1 MNSSDCFRVNNPNVI
16 HEVIDGEV
24 VIVNLNTGNYY
35 IIDKLAADIWTFIDS
50 AAAMSQITDAIADRY
65 EGNRKD
71 IGNAINQLV
80 NQLVEE
86 GLIVLDKARKP
97 NGGIT
102 SSGTAVRAHT
112 EKLRFEEPV
121 LNKYTDMEA
130 LLLLDPIHDVD
141 ETGWP
146 NTNPNRQEHDH

>member
-35 IIDKLAADIWTFIDS
+35 SIEKLGAAIWSFIDT
-50 AAAMSQITDAIADRY
+50 AAALDQITDAIADRY

-71 IGNAINQLV
+71 IEIAVNKLV

-86 GLIVLDKARKP
+86 DIIVLDKSRKP
-97 NGGIT
+97 NGEIT
-102 SSGTAVRAHT
+102 SSGTAVRTHT

-121 LNKYTDMEA
+121 LNKYTDMEE

-146 NTNPNRQEHDH
+146 NTNPNRPEHDH

>member
-1 MNSSDCFRVNNPNVI
+1 MNSYSCFRVNNPNVI

-35 IIDKLAADIWTFIDS
+35 SIDKLAVDIWTFIDS
-50 AAAMSQITDAIADRY
+50 GAALGQIADAIADRY
-65 EGNRKD
+65 DGNRKD
-71 IGNAINQLV
+71 IENGINQLV

-86 GLIVLDKARKP
+86 GLIVLDKVRKP
-97 NGGIT
+97 NGEIT
-102 SSGTAVRAHT
+102 SSRTAVRAQP
-112 EKLRFEEPV
+112 EKLRFEEPL

>member
-1 MNSSDCFRVNNPNVI
+1 MNSFNCFQVNNPNVI

-35 IIDKLAADIWTFIDS
+35 SLEKLGAFIWSFIDT
-50 AAAMSQITDAIADRY
+50 AAALSQITDAVADRY

-71 IGNAINQLV
+71 IENAINQLV

-86 GLIVLDKARKP
+86 DLIVLDKSQKP

-102 SSGTAVRAHT
+102 SSGTAVRAPT

-146 NTNPNRQEHDH
+146 NTNPARQEHDH